1 YLQLAEMIQ
10 QGELAQKSMI
20 MTTFALCGF
29 ANLSSI
35 AIQIG
40 GISPLAPNQRPLIAE
55 LGIKAVLAGTLANLM
70 TATLA
75 GLIT

>member
-1 YLQLAEMIQ
+1 
-10 QGELAQKSMI
+10 
-20 MTTFALCGF
+20 
-29 ANLSSI
+29 
-35 AIQIG
+35 
-40 GISPLAPNQRPLIAE
+40 SPLASNQRPLIAE